1 MQRKKNVEYL
11 TYNNL
16 SMLHYLQLFNKFSA
30 VRKNNLSRF
39 VMSCL
44 GLWCYRSQRLLDYL
58 AFQFFDWVYRM
69 NIISETHQ
77 WNNLVFILSAQRQT
91 IGKLNNIKVYVLIA
105 NELKL
110 ISYEEQSI
118 YMTSSTVVLLLFCM
132 Q

>member
-30 VRKNNLSRF
+30 VRKNNISRF
-39 VMSCL
+39 VMPCL

-58 AFQFFDWVYRM
+58 AFQFFDGVYRM

-77 WNNLVFILSAQRQT
+77 WNNLVFILSTQRQT

-132 Q
+132 